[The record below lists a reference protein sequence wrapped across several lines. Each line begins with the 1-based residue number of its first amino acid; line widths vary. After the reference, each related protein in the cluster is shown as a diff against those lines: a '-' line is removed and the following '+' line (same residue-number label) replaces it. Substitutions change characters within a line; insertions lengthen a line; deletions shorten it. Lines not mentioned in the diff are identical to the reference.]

1 MTSLDRPT
9 EAVRAAGRPAL
20 APPPGACRRRVDV
33 ALDVA
38 TVVVLAVGG
47 VLYADWLLQLVLPV
61 SADLRHSF
69 ISELSAADQPFH
81 SVFRAAD
88 IAGGVLLA
96 LGGAAAW
103 ARAREH
109 VAVWIPLIALGIA
122 VVVEAALPLATSIT
136 FDVGPA
142 PEAGTAAW
150 WARMSEPHGIA
161 SLVDSLSFLALLI
174 TGARALRRGGL
185 GLRKRR
191 VLAGIGI
198 GAAALGFAQSAQAA
212 MFLIVGHAF
221 DLGLVQRTE
230 VSLAAAWLA
239 IVPAL
244 VLVRHRRATP
254 SSR

>member
-9 EAVRAAGRPAL
+9 RQVGAADPSAPA
-20 APPPGACRRRVDV
+20 APTGSWRRRLGG

-47 VLYADWLLQLVLPV
+47 VLYADWMLQLVLPV

-81 SVFRAAD
+81 GVFRAAD
-88 IAGGVLLA
+88 IAGGVLMA

-109 VAVWIPLIALGIA
+109 AAVWIPLIALGIA

-142 PEAGTAAW
+142 PQAGTAAW

-161 SLVDSLSFLALLI
+161 SLVDSLSFLALLV
-174 TGARALRRGGL
+174 TGGRALRRSGL
-185 GLRKRR
+185 GLGVRR
-191 VLAGIGI
+191 VIAGIGL

-230 VSLAAAWLA
+230 VTLAAAWLT

-244 VLVRHRRATP
+244 VLVRHRRTATALH
-254 SSR
+254 